1 MPIQVAQEDRVAL
14 VTVDRP
20 ERLNALN
27 TQSLQEL
34 LATFERLASDSSV
47 RAIIVTGAGDRAF
60 IAGADIAEMKDK
72 SPSEALAFARLG
84 QAVCSAIEAAPQPVI
99 AVINGYALGGGCEIA
114 LACDIRLASETAV
127 LGQPEVALGVPP
139 GWGGTQRLPRVIGPG
154 LAREL
159 IYTGRRVGAEEALR
173 IGLVNA
179 VYPPAELLERAR
191 ALAAEIARN
200 APLAVRLSKEAIR
213 RGLDVDLAAG
223 LALEAQAFALAF
235 STADQRE
242 GMSAFLEKRSPEFR
256 GA

>member
-1 MPIQVAQEDRVAL
+1 MPIQVAQDARVAL

-99 AVINGYALGGGCEIA
+99 AAINGYALGGGCEIA

-159 IYTGRRVGAEEALR
+159 IYTGRRVRAEEALR